1 MDAIHR
7 PETISAG
14 QRRFLL
20 APDPDSVLLED
31 FQALIEQV
39 SAAGVPRVRR
49 PGPLRILLL
58 GYCGAGNTGADV
70 RTIEIIRQLRRLCA
84 GHELDLSLFAC
95 GDIFDHPVLRSVR
108 RFVPTSAYLP
118 EVLEHEITG
127 FDVVLNVEGS
137 TYTSKFSD
145 ALAALLIGGVG
156 LAGAHGLLACAYGID
171 SGEMPPRLT
180 EFAKH
185 TARQVEIVCRSA
197 GAEQRLSELGL
208 TVQPGADTAWGFRAD
223 EGSRPD
229 LPERYV
235 ALCPNN
241 PYWWPVRTDVRR
253 AFALDAKGETSPLR
267 YGPWLFHS
275 WDETRAQRFAAYRQ
289 EFVDLAVGLKQQG
302 YTPVLVAMEVLD
314 RVACEQIAASLPFEV
329 QVLSRAT
336 HDLNA
341 VAATLEGAQWVVTTR
356 YHAAVLALSNRVPV
370 IGISMDTRIDQLFAE
385 NGLADWF
392 FSCDTPGFA
401 QLALTR
407 IAATDQS
414 AQATRES
421 LQAVYG
427 VIAATQIE
435 RFAAMGQ
442 ALLQHMLARWPAMA

>member
-7 PETISAG
+7 AETLSAR
-14 QRRFLL
+14 QRRFLS

-31 FQALIEQV
+31 FQALIEQH
-39 SAAGVPRVRR
+39 AAVHIPSVRR

-70 RTIEIIRQLRRLCA
+70 RTIEIIRQLRRLCV

-95 GDIFDHPVLRSVR
+95 GDIFDHPVLQSVR
-108 RFVPTSAYLP
+108 RLIPGSAYLP
-118 EVLEHEITG
+118 EVLEQEIPG

-156 LAGAHGLLACAYGID
+156 LAAAHGLLACAYGVD
-171 SGEMPPRLT
+171 SGEMTPRLT
-180 EFAKH
+180 QFAKH
-185 TARQVEIVCRSA
+185 TARRVDIMCRSA
-197 GAEQRLSELGL
+197 GAERRLEQLGL

-223 EGSRPD
+223 PGSRPD
-229 LPERYV
+229 LPQSYV

-253 AFALDAKGETSPLR
+253 AFVLDAKGETSPLR
-267 YGPWLFHS
+267 YGPCLFHS
-275 WDETRAQRFAAYRQ
+275 WDESRAQRYAAYRQ
-289 EFVDLAVGLKQQG
+289 EFSDLAVGLRQQG
-302 YTPVLVAMEVLD
+302 HTPVLVAMEVLD
-314 RVACEQIAASLPFEV
+314 RVTCEQIAASLPFEV

-341 VAATLEGAQWVVTTR
+341 IVATLEGAQWVVTTR

-370 IGISMDTRIDQLFAE
+370 IGVSMDTRIDQLFAE
-385 NGLADWF
+385 NGLADWI
-392 FSCDTPGFA
+392 FSCDTPHFA
-401 QLALTR
+401 ELALAR
-407 IAATDQS
+407 IVAADQTAGVS
-414 AQATRES
+414 REG
-421 LQAVYG
+421 LQAIYG
-427 VIAATQIE
+427 AIAATQFE
-435 RFAAMGQ
+435 RFEVMGRKLSQ
-442 ALLQHMLARWPAMA
+442 RMLARWPGQV